1 MLPPSHSFQQ
11 FFERCNSGKTDS
23 TSMTMETHRT
33 GGNMAAE
40 AKSDAP
46 IEEFF
51 IDDKMSSMDELK
63 KMSPAT
69 IKEMKVE
76 KMGNGKSRIIVTLKK

>member
-1 MLPPSHSFQQ
+1 
-11 FFERCNSGKTDS
+11 
-23 TSMTMETHRT
+23 MTMETHRT

-51 IDDKMSSMDELK
+51 IDDNMSSMDELK

>member
-1 MLPPSHSFQQ
+1 
-11 FFERCNSGKTDS
+11 
-23 TSMTMETHRT
+23 
-33 GGNMAAE
+33 MAAE

-51 IDDKMSSMDELK
+51 IDGKMSSMDELK

-69 IKEMKVE
+69 IKEMKV
-76 KMGNGKSRIIVTLKK
+76 G